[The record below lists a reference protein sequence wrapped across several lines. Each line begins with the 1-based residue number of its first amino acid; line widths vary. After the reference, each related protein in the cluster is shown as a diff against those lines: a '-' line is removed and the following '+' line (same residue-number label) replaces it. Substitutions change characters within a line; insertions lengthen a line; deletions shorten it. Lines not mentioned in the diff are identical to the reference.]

1 MRSLQELDCD
11 RILTDSE
18 TVANLLMSNKSN
30 RLAILRF
37 SHLTLDRP
45 GVAGK
50 KRKEGTK
57 PTSHSHPMNCLAN
70 IELASMMNNGDFS
83 IL

>member
-1 MRSLQELDCD
+1 MCPSGLMRSLQELDCD

-45 GVAGK
+45 GRREKA
-50 KRKEGTK
+50 EGGNKTDE
-57 PTSHSHPMNCLAN
+57 S
-70 IELASMMNNGDFS
+70 
-83 IL
+83 